1 MRQAIKLFGTLATIL
16 SDNGSCFVGVRQDSI
31 PKGTWTQGG
40 RKIFKDGRD
49 MARLERAQQT
59 EIKRI
64 GSEKRTAMKT
74 VETKE
79 EKHMVKKEFA
89 ARKKAVKELYG
100 SALGKIK
107 DMRNSRCRTVYDI
120 QKTDN
125 EAKKNTVYHKPLK
138 HWTAPCMLPVS
149 L

>member
-1 MRQAIKLFGTLATIL
+1 MRQAIKLFGTPATIL
-16 SDNGSCFVGVRQDSI
+16 SDNGSCFVGVRQDGI
-31 PKGTWTQGG
+31 PKGTWTQGE

-107 DMRNSRCRTVYDI
+107 GMRNSRCRTVYDI

-125 EAKKNTVYHKPLK
+125 EAKKT
-138 HWTAPCMLPVS
+138 PCITS
-149 L
+149 H